1 MAKEFKHDSV
11 GTQLTQ
17 NEYESTTGHVIASQ
31 AVGDIVY
38 ASTTSQLTGL
48 AIGEEN
54 QILTVS
60 SAGIPEWVTSITLG
74 DGDAED
80 VAVIIDGN
88 AVDFHIGLD
97 DSADDLVIGTGSTLG
112 TATAISI
119 DGGGTLATTFYG
131 DVTLGGTTPTLTIGD
146 AGAEDTA
153 IVFDGNAQDFY
164 IGLDD
169 SADDLIIGL
178 GNTVGTT
185 PAISID
191 ENRNVTFSDGSI
203 DIDIASH
210 DTSNGLKLGGT
221 LVTST
226 AAELNILDGVTSTA
240 TELNIMD
247 GDTSVGTSTVADGDG
262 IVTNDGGTMK
272 QTTVQTF
279 ATYFADEITA
289 MSNLVT
295 TGALNSGS
303 ITSGFGSINIG
314 SSALTT
320 SGTTDLGA
328 TTVDSLS
335 VSDANIT
342 NVGDIALDSISA
354 DGNDIN
360 IAMTDNRS
368 TALTIKEST
377 NSYLTFITTNSS
389 EKIQVHQAL
398 DIDAASDF
406 GSNAMTNVNID
417 SGAIDGVTLGS
428 NSAITTATID
438 NVIINGTTIGHT
450 DDTDLIT
457 LADGIATVAGEVSM
471 TTLDIGGTNVTA
483 TAAELNLLD
492 GGTSVGGSITL
503 ADSDGVV
510 VNDGGTMKTIPA
522 SDVKTYVGAG
532 DITGVTAGDGIT
544 GGGTSGGVEVA
555 VDLGTN
561 SGLEISSNKL
571 QIAKGIDEHDT
582 AQFGAGVDDGDFLKI
597 SSTSVV
603 GRSTSEVLSDI
614 GAQASLTFGIAN
626 TNAVKIDAADVGD
639 DEYARFTANGLESRT
654 AAEVAADIG
663 PSVSDLHGAGVDG
676 SANQLLTDD
685 GDGTV
690 TSESNLTFD
699 GSTLTVTGD
708 LTPSG
713 TISLADAKQLR
724 LGGSRMA
731 TAEPA
736 TDDTGYGIVV
746 GFDSA
751 GSVTLGD
758 AVCINSS
765 GQVTRANA
773 ANGSTTDP
781 AIGIATNTASSAGDD
796 CYVLIHGIWRDDNE
810 TIDEGK
816 PVYVGESAGAIT
828 KTRPSD
834 AGDLI
839 QVLGIGVGDGTFLV
853 MPSLDVIEH
862 A

>member
-17 NEYESTTGHVIASQ
+17 AEYEANAGHVIASQ

-38 ASTTSQLTGL
+38 ADTTTQLTGL
-48 AIGEEN
+48 AIGEQN

-60 SAGIPEWVTSITLG
+60 SAGKPEWVTSITLG

-80 VAVIIDGN
+80 VALIIDGN
-88 AVDFHIGLD
+88 AIDFHIGLD
-97 DSADDLVIGTGSTLG
+97 DSSDDLVIGTGSTLG
-112 TATAISI
+112 TATAINI

-178 GNTVGTT
+178 GSTVGTT

-240 TELNIMD
+240 TELNIID
-247 GDTSVGTSTVADGDG
+247 GNATVGTTTVADGDG
-262 IVTNDGGTMK
+262 IVTNDAGTMR

-342 NVGDIALDSISA
+342 NVADIALDSISA

-368 TALTIKEST
+368 SALTIKEST
-377 NSYLTFITTNSS
+377 NSYLTFATTNSS
-389 EKIQVHQAL
+389 EKIQVHKAL

-457 LADGIATVAGEVSM
+457 LADGIATVAGEISV

-492 GGTSVGGSITL
+492 GGTSVGSSITL
-503 ADSDGVV
+503 ADADGVV

-522 SDVKTYVGAG
+522 SDLKTYVDAG
-532 DITGVTAGDGIT
+532 DITGVTAGTGLS
-544 GGGTSGGVEVA
+544 GGGTSGGVTLTVA
-555 VDLGTN
+555 AAQTGITSIHATDLIIGEDAQTAIDFGTANEIDFKVDNANRLTLDTGALYPATNNQIDLGT
-561 SGLEISSNKL
+561 SSLEFK
-571 QIAKGIDEHDT
+571 
-582 AQFGAGVDDGDFLKI
+582 
-597 SSTSVV
+597 
-603 GRSTSEVLSDI
+603 
-614 GAQASLTFGIAN
+614 
-626 TNAVKIDAADVGD
+626 DA
-639 DEYARFTANGLESRT
+639 FF
-654 AAEVAADIG
+654 
-663 PSVSDLHGAGVDG
+663 
-676 SANQLLTDD
+676 
-685 GDGTV
+685 DGTV
-690 TSESNLTFD
+690 TADAFAGPLTGNVTGNASGTAATVTGAAQSNITSLGTLT
-699 GSTLTVTGD
+699 TLTVDNVITN
-708 LTPSG
+708 G
-713 TISLADAKQLR
+713 TTI
-724 LGGSRMA
+724 GH
-731 TAEPA
+731 
-736 TDDTGYGIVV
+736 TDDT
-746 GFDSA
+746 DLMTLA
-751 GSVTLGD
+751 DGSLTL
-758 AVCINSS
+758 
-765 GQVTRANA
+765 
-773 ANGSTTDP
+773 
-781 AIGIATNTASSAGDD
+781 
-796 CYVLIHGIWRDDNE
+796 
-810 TIDEGK
+810 
-816 PVYVGESAGAIT
+816 
-828 KTRPSD
+828 
-834 AGDLI
+834 AGDLKLADGKNI
-839 QVLGIGVGDGTFLV
+839 NLTTPLLAGTDETATGITAQMKAGAAITAFQLVCIHSTTQEIVPADASAAATSRAIGLALADIADTATGTILLHGFFRDDTYTFTTGGVLFLSETTGALTHTAPTTGDAFVQAVGIALSPDVVFIN
-853 MPSLDVIEH
+853 PSLDVIQH

>member
-48 AIGEEN
+48 AIGEQN

-544 GGGTSGGVEVA
+544 GGGTSGGVTVA

-571 QIAKGIDEHDT
+571 QIAKGISEHDT
-582 AQFGAGVDDGDFLKI
+582 AQFGAGVADGDFLKI

-626 TNAVKIDAADVGD
+626 TNAVKIDAADVAD

-654 AAEVAADIG
+654 AAEVAADIEG
-663 PSVSDLHGAGVDG
+663 SIDAVGTLASGAISSGFGNIDIG
-676 SANQLLTDD
+676 S
-685 GDGTV
+685 
-690 TSESNLTFD
+690 STFD
-699 GSTLTVTGD
+699 TTGAVSTGNLSPAGD
-708 LTPSG
+708 VA
-713 TISLADAKQLR
+713 IADAKVIK
-724 LGGSRMA
+724 LGGTRPA
-731 TAEPA
+731 DDEPA
-736 TDDTGYGIVV
+736 TNNTGYGIVV
-746 GFDSA
+746 LFDA
-751 GSVTLGD
+751 GAAVAIGD
-758 AVCINSS
+758 AVSVDSNGRVIKTVADATGTLS
-765 GQVTRANA
+765 G
-773 ANGSTTDP
+773 P
-781 AIGIATNTASSAGDD
+781 CIGIATTSASSADD
-796 CYVLIHGIWRDDNE
+796 DVYVMTHGIFRHDDWGL
-810 TIDEGK
+810 T
-816 PVYVGESAGAIT
+816 AGSPAYIEEAD
-828 KTRPSD
+828 P
-834 AGDLI
+834 GDLSATAPNDDGDYV
-839 QVLGIGVGDGTFLV
+839 QRVGVAVKDDVLLV
-853 MPSLDVIEH
+853 MPSIDVIEH
-862 A
+862 SGA

>member
-17 NEYESTTGHVIASQ
+17 AEYEANAGHVIASQ

-80 VAVIIDGN
+80 VALIIDGN
-88 AVDFHIGLD
+88 AIDFHIGLD
-97 DSADDLVIGTGSTLG
+97 DSSDDLVIGTGSTLG
-112 TATAISI
+112 TATAINI

-169 SADDLIIGL
+169 SADDLVIGL
-178 GNTVGTT
+178 GSTVGTT

-240 TELNIMD
+240 TELNIID
-247 GDTSVGTSTVADGDG
+247 GNATVGTTAIADGDG
-262 IVTNDGGTMK
+262 IVTNDAGTMR

-342 NVGDIALDSISA
+342 NVADIALDSISA

-360 IAMTDNRS
+360 IALTDNRGS
-368 TALTIKEST
+368 ALTIKEST
-377 NSYLTFITTNSS
+377 NSYLTFATTNSS
-389 EKIQVHQAL
+389 EKIQVHKAL

-492 GGTSVGGSITL
+492 GGTSVGSSITL
-503 ADSDGVV
+503 ADADGVV

-522 SDVKTYVGAG
+522 SDLKTYVDAG

-561 SGLEISSNKL
+561 SGLEIASNKL
-571 QIAKGIDEHDT
+571 QIAKGISQHDV
-582 AQFGAGVDDGDFLKI
+582 AQFTSGVVDDDFLRVAG
-597 SSTSVV
+597 TVV
-603 GRSTSEVLSDI
+603 EGRSASEVLSDI

-626 TNAVKIDAADVGD
+626 TNAVKIDAADVAD
-639 DEYARFTANGLESRT
+639 DEYARFTSNGLESRT
-654 AAEVAADIG
+654 AAEVAADIEG
-663 PSVSDLHGAGVDG
+663 SIDAVGTLASGAISSGFGNIDIG
-676 SANQLLTDD
+676 S
-685 GDGTV
+685 
-690 TSESNLTFD
+690 STFD
-699 GSTLTVTGD
+699 TTGAVSTGNLSPAGD
-708 LTPSG
+708 VAV
-713 TISLADAKQLR
+713 ADAKVIK

-736 TDDTGYGIVV
+736 TDDTGYGIVI

-765 GQVTRANA
+765 GKVAQANA
-773 ANGSTTDP
+773 NNGSTTDP
-781 AIGIATNTASSAGDD
+781 AIGIATNTASNDGDD
-796 CYVLIHGIWRDDNE
+796 CYVLVHGIWRDDNE

-816 PVYVGESAGAIT
+816 PVYVGQSAGAIT

-834 AGDLI
+834 SGDLI

>member
-17 NEYESTTGHVIASQ
+17 AEYEANAGHVIASQ

-48 AIGEEN
+48 AIGEQN

-60 SAGIPEWVTSITLG
+60 SAGKPEWVTSITLG

-80 VAVIIDGN
+80 VALIIDGN
-88 AVDFHIGLD
+88 AIDFHIGLD
-97 DSADDLVIGTGSTLG
+97 DSSDDLVIGTGSTLG
-112 TATAISI
+112 TATAINI

-178 GNTVGTT
+178 GSTVGTT

-240 TELNIMD
+240 TELNIID
-247 GDTSVGTSTVADGDG
+247 GNATVGTTTVADGDG
-262 IVTNDGGTMK
+262 IVTNDAGTMR

-342 NVGDIALDSISA
+342 NVADIALDSISA

-368 TALTIKEST
+368 SALTIKEST
-377 NSYLTFITTNSS
+377 NSYLTFATTNSS
-389 EKIQVHQAL
+389 EKIQVHKAL

-457 LADGIATVAGEVSM
+457 LADGIATVAGEISV

-492 GGTSVGGSITL
+492 GGTSVGSSITL
-503 ADSDGVV
+503 ADADGVV

-522 SDVKTYVGAG
+522 SDLKTYVDAG
-532 DITGVTAGDGIT
+532 DITGVTAGTGLS
-544 GGGTSGGVEVA
+544 GGGTYGGVTLTVA
-555 VDLGTN
+555 AAQTGITSIHATDLIIGEDAQTAIDFGTANEIDFKVDNANRLTLATGALYPATNNQIDLGT
-561 SGLEISSNKL
+561 SSLEFK
-571 QIAKGIDEHDT
+571 
-582 AQFGAGVDDGDFLKI
+582 
-597 SSTSVV
+597 
-603 GRSTSEVLSDI
+603 
-614 GAQASLTFGIAN
+614 
-626 TNAVKIDAADVGD
+626 DA
-639 DEYARFTANGLESRT
+639 FF
-654 AAEVAADIG
+654 
-663 PSVSDLHGAGVDG
+663 
-676 SANQLLTDD
+676 
-685 GDGTV
+685 DGTV
-690 TSESNLTFD
+690 TADAFAGPLTGNVTGNASGTAATVTGAAQSNITSLGTLT
-699 GSTLTVTGD
+699 TLTVDNVITN
-708 LTPSG
+708 G
-713 TISLADAKQLR
+713 TTI
-724 LGGSRMA
+724 GH
-731 TAEPA
+731 
-736 TDDTGYGIVV
+736 TDDT
-746 GFDSA
+746 DLMTLA
-751 GSVTLGD
+751 DGSLTL
-758 AVCINSS
+758 
-765 GQVTRANA
+765 
-773 ANGSTTDP
+773 
-781 AIGIATNTASSAGDD
+781 
-796 CYVLIHGIWRDDNE
+796 
-810 TIDEGK
+810 
-816 PVYVGESAGAIT
+816 
-828 KTRPSD
+828 
-834 AGDLI
+834 AGDLKLADGKNI
-839 QVLGIGVGDGTFLV
+839 NLTTPLLAGTDETATGITAQMKAGAAITAFQLVCIHSTTQEIVPADASAAATSRAIGLALADIADTNTGTILLHGFFRDDTYTFTTGGVLFLSETTGALTHTAPTTGDAFVQAVGIALSPDVVFIN
-853 MPSLDVIEH
+853 PSLDVIQH

>member
-48 AIGEEN
+48 AIGEQN

-389 EKIQVHQAL
+389 EKIQVHKAL

-571 QIAKGIDEHDT
+571 QIAKGISQHDV
-582 AQFGAGVDDGDFLKI
+582 AQFTSGVVDDDFLRVAG
-597 SSTSVV
+597 TVV
-603 GRSTSEVLSDI
+603 EGLS
-614 GAQASLTFGIAN
+614 
-626 TNAVKIDAADVGD
+626 
-639 DEYARFTANGLESRT
+639 
-654 AAEVAADIG
+654 AAEVAAAIEGSIDAVGTLASGAISSGFGNIDIG
-663 PSVSDLHGAGVDG
+663 SS
-676 SANQLLTDD
+676 
-685 GDGTV
+685 
-690 TSESNLTFD
+690 TFD
-699 GSTLTVTGD
+699 TTGAVSTGNLSPAGD
-708 LTPSG
+708 VA
-713 TISLADAKQLR
+713 IADAKVIK
-724 LGGSRMA
+724 LGGTRPA
-731 TAEPA
+731 DDEPA
-736 TDDTGYGIVV
+736 TNNTGYGIVV
-746 GFDSA
+746 LFDA
-751 GSVTLGD
+751 GAAVAIGD
-758 AVCINSS
+758 AVSVDSNGRVIKTVADATGTLS
-765 GQVTRANA
+765 G
-773 ANGSTTDP
+773 P
-781 AIGIATNTASSAGDD
+781 CIGIATTSASSADD
-796 CYVLIHGIWRDDNE
+796 DVYVMTHGIFRHDDWGL
-810 TIDEGK
+810 T
-816 PVYVGESAGAIT
+816 AGSPAYIEEAD
-828 KTRPSD
+828 P
-834 AGDLI
+834 GDLSATAPNDDGDYV
-839 QVLGIGVGDGTFLV
+839 QRVGVAVKDDVLLV
-853 MPSLDVIEH
+853 MPSIDVIEH
-862 A
+862 TGA

>member
-48 AIGEEN
+48 AIGEQN

-438 NVIINGTTIGHT
+438 NVIINGATIGHT

-544 GGGTSGGVEVA
+544 GGGTSGGVTVA

-571 QIAKGIDEHDT
+571 QIAKGISEHDT
-582 AQFGAGVDDGDFLKI
+582 AQFGAGVADGDFLKI

-614 GAQASLTFGIAN
+614 GASAAAGSSSIVTTGALDAGSITSGFGTIDTGSSAISTTGAVRTGDINLGHASDTTIARASAGEV
-626 TNAVKIDAADVGD
+626 TIEGVAVKKVGTENMWVPAQAMTPRDNAGCGALTTTAAATNGRADITHLPFDASTQEHAQFSVAMPKSWNEGTIKAQFYWTTTGSDTDAVIWGISGVSYANDNPMDVAFGTAVTVTDNILSAAKDILVTAETADVTIAG
-639 DEYARFTANGLESRT
+639 SP
-654 AAEVAADIG
+654 AAGEICYFEVFRDAD
-663 PSVSDLHGAGVDG
+663 DG
-676 SANQLLTDD
+676 SDTVGEDCLLI
-685 GDGTV
+685 GV
-690 TSESNLTFD
+690 K
-699 GSTLTVTGD
+699 
-708 LTPSG
+708 
-713 TISLADAKQLR
+713 II
-724 LGGSRMA
+724 
-731 TAEPA
+731 
-736 TDDTGYGIVV
+736 Y
-746 GFDSA
+746 
-751 GSVTLGD
+751 
-758 AVCINSS
+758 
-765 GQVTRANA
+765 
-773 ANGSTTDP
+773 TTD
-781 AIGIATNTASSAGDD
+781 TST
-796 CYVLIHGIWRDDNE
+796 
-810 TIDEGK
+810 
-816 PVYVGESAGAIT
+816 
-828 KTRPSD
+828 D
-834 AGDLI
+834 A
-839 QVLGIGVGDGTFLV
+839 
-853 MPSLDVIEH
+853 
-862 A
+862 